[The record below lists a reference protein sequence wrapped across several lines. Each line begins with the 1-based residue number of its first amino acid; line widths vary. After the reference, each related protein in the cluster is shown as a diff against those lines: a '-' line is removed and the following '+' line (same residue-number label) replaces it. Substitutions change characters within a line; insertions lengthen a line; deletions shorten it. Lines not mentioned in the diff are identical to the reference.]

1 MQNARQ
7 ITIYDPKT
15 KKYYHVDT
23 CFGTH
28 HLNFAEDANNT
39 LWLSNNSQ
47 GNLAVV
53 GWLNT
58 KMYFGDRRRRRS
70 RRAGPP

>member
-1 MQNARQ
+1 M
-7 ITIYDPKT
+7 IPTT
-15 KKYYHVDT
+15 KKFSFIDT

-47 GNLAVV
+47 GNARRGRLDQHQDV
-53 GWLNT
+53 L
-58 KMYFGDRRRRRS
+58 GDRRRREV
-70 RRAGPP
+70 AGLDAR